1 MKQFFT
7 ALLWL
12 LAVAPA
18 FAQSGSI
25 NGSTSLYK
33 TPGGAVVASLV
44 DKTLIE
50 IGRREGGWYQ
60 VTLADGRRGYV
71 PLRNVRFRE
80 EQASESVFGGL
91 WSWLNSSRRSQDQM
105 STSTAGVRGFD
116 EEELMAAQPDYAAV
130 ERLSGWAVGRTT
142 ATSFAAEGA
151 LRSRQV
157 PELEAR

>member
-18 FAQSGSI
+18 FAESGSI

-33 TPGGAVVASLV
+33 TPGGAVAASLV

-50 IGRREGGWYQ
+50 IGKREGGWYQ

-105 STSTAGVRGFD
+105 
-116 EEELMAAQPDYAAV
+116 AAEPDYAAV
-130 ERLSGWAVGRTT
+130 ERLSGWAVGRST

-157 PELEAR
+157 PELETR

>member
-1 MKQFFT
+1 MKHLIT
-7 ALLWL
+7 ALLLL
-12 LAVAPA
+12 LAAAPS

-25 NGSTSLYK
+25 NGNTSLYK
-33 TPGGAVVASLV
+33 TPGGAVVARLV

-50 IGRREGGWYQ
+50 IGKRDGGWYQ

-71 PLRNVRFRE
+71 PLRNVRFPE
-80 EQASESVFGGL
+80 EKASESVFGGL

-116 EEELMAAQPDYAAV
+116 EEDLMAAQPDYEAV
-130 ERLSGWAVGRTT
+130 ERLSTWAVGRS
-142 ATSFAAEGA
+142 AAGSFAAEAA

-157 PELEAR
+157 PELEKR

>member
-1 MKQFFT
+1 MKHLIM
-7 ALLWL
+7 ALLLL
-12 LAVAPA
+12 LAAAPS
-18 FAQSGSI
+18 FAQSGSTSG
-25 NGSTSLYK
+25 NTSLYK

-50 IGRREGGWYQ
+50 IGKREGGWYQ

-91 WSWLNSSRRSQDQM
+91 WSWLNSGHRSQSQM

-116 EEELMAAQPDYAAV
+116 EKDLMAAEPDYEAV
-130 ERLSGWAVGRTT
+130 ERLSGWAVGRST
-142 ATSFAAEGA
+142 ASTFAAEGA

-157 PELEAR
+157 PELETR